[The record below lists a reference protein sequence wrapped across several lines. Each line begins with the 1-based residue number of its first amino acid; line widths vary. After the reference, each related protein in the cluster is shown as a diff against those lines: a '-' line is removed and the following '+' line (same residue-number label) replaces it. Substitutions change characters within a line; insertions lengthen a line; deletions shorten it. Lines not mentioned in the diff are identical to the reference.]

1 MSKEQMVE
9 NEQQILV
16 DVEIIA
22 KERAKVQTNA
32 DLRTYYQHLLLKLV
46 RDIDL
51 FQDKPQSLDQFVKIS
66 EFQESIK
73 DQEYYQHIL
82 TEIDIDQELIDFA
95 NRQVGSQ
102 QHLAMLNSKLDELG
116 LNKDIDQLDEL
127 RSS

>member
-51 FQDKPQSLDQFVKIS
+51 FQDKPQSLDQFGKIS

-82 TEIDIDQELIDFA
+82 TEIDIGQELIDFA

-102 QHLAMLNSKLDELG
+102 QHLAMLNSQLDELG
-116 LNKDIDQLDEL
+116 FNKDIDQLDEL